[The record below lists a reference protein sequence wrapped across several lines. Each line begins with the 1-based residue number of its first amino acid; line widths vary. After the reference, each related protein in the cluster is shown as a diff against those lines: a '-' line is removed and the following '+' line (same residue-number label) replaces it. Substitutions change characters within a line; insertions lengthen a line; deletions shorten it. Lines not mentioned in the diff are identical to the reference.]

1 MDHVIDA
8 SKSQNFNLDQFI
20 AQQRRTVGNRSD
32 LEPFC
37 ILANSAGSFAPPEK
51 FREHYEYRPY
61 PKVIDTPSGK
71 IVVDTEEEH
80 NAILERI
87 AEDEAAAKAA
97 AGSSSAPQGGDQ
109 ADERTVLLAKLKEAG
124 QTGLGNAK
132 IETLRERVA
141 ALGAGE

>member
-51 FREHYEYRPY
+51 FREQYEYRPY

-71 IVVDTEEEH
+71 IVVDSEEEH
-80 NAILERI
+80 NTILDAI
-87 AEDEAAAKAA
+87 AEAERLANPPVVVESVEATAAER
-97 AGSSSAPQGGDQ
+97 
-109 ADERTVLLAKLKEAG
+109 ADLLAKLTAAG
-124 QTGLGNAK
+124 KKGLGNASL
-132 IETLRERVA
+132 ETLRQRVA
-141 ALGAGE
+141 ELGAGE

>member
-20 AQQRRTVGNRSD
+20 AQQRRVVGNRSD
-32 LEPFC
+32 LEPYC

-80 NAILERI
+80 NAILDAI
-87 AEDEAAAKAA
+87 AEAERLAKPPVVIESVEDTAAERAA
-97 AGSSSAPQGGDQ
+97 
-109 ADERTVLLAKLKEAG
+109 LLAKLKAAG
-124 QTGLGNAK
+124 KTGLGNASL
-132 IETLRERVA
+132 ETLRQRA
-141 ALGAGE
+141 AEIGAGE